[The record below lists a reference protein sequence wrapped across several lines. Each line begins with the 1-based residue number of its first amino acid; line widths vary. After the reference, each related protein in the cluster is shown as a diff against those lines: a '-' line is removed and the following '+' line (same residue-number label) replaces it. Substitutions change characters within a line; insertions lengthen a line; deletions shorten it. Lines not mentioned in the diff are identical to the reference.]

1 MATLHDSLVSTTAR
15 KLRVRKRPDLQA
27 RRQRYQGRT
36 YWVVKEPVGLNY
48 FRLEEEVFA
57 ILEMLDGDTSL
68 DEIQAEYE
76 RRFPPEKIGLDELQ
90 QFIGTLHGSGLII
103 ADVPGQGIQLKKRRD
118 ERKRS
123 ELWAAASNVLALR
136 FKGIDPDRLLDWMLP
151 YVRWLF
157 SPVAMIGVV
166 IFGLCAL
173 LLVGV
178 QFDTFRSRLPEFHQF
193 FSVENAFWLAIALG
207 ATKVLHEFGHGL
219 SCKHFGGECHEMG
232 VMVLVLTPCL
242 YCNVSD
248 SWMLPN
254 KWHRAFIGAAGMYV
268 EIIIASCCTFL
279 WWFSEPGLINNLAL
293 STMFVC
299 SVSTLVF
306 NGNPLLR
313 YDGYY
318 ILSDI
323 LEIPNLRQKSS
334 EILGRKL
341 GAWCLGMEETPNP
354 LLPQGRQW
362 LFALYSVAAA
372 IYKWFVALS
381 ILWFLYKLGE
391 PYGLK
396 IIGQVIAMA
405 SMYGLV
411 VQPLWK
417 LGKFFWVPGRLDQ
430 VKKVRFYTTLA
441 LVGCVLAFIC
451 LVPLPNR
458 VFCSFEVQ
466 PLGATP
472 IYVDVPGRLEEVKVR
487 PGQKVAAKQP
497 LARLVNLEAVYA
509 VAELEGQESEHEA
522 ELASLQEQRFR
533 NPEAGLQVPRV
544 EENLK
549 MVKQQLKKK
558 RDELALLELV
568 TPAAGTIL
576 PAPEKSRTPHEDE
589 QLPTW
594 HGSPLEPRNLGCT
607 IEEGVLFCQVG
618 DPAKMQ
624 AILVIDQSDVEF
636 VVKGQARAKA
646 KKPAAGLVVDMVLD
660 ARPGESLRSHIT
672 EIANEELKVSPK
684 HLSNKSGGDLA
695 TKTDES
701 GIERPMNTSY
711 QARVPIVDPDGI
723 LFIGLKGK
731 AKIHAGY
738 LTLAQQ
744 AWRLF
749 QQTFNFEL

>member
-1 MATLHDSLVSTTAR
+1 MSTLHDSLVSTTAR
-15 KLRVRKRPDLQA
+15 RLRVRKRPDLLA

-57 ILEMLDGDTSL
+57 ILEMLDGQMSL
-68 DEIQAEYE
+68 DEIRAEYE

-90 QFIGTLHGSGLII
+90 QFIGTLHGSGLVI
-103 ADVPGQGIQLKKRRD
+103 ADVPGQGTQLKKRRD

-123 ELWAAASNVLALR
+123 ELWATLSNVLAIR

-151 YVRWLF
+151 AVRWLF
-157 SPVAMIGVV
+157 APVTMVAVLLL
-166 IFGLCAL
+166 GLSAL
-173 LLVGV
+173 LLVAV

-207 ATKVLHEFGHGL
+207 TTKVLHEFGHGL

-268 EIIIASCCTFL
+268 EIILASLATYL
-279 WWFSEPGLINNLAL
+279 WWFSEPGLVNNLAL

-299 SVSTLVF
+299 SVSTIVF

-341 GAWCLGMEETPNP
+341 GAWCLGLEETPNP

-362 LFALYSVAAA
+362 MFAVYSVAAA
-372 IYKWFVALS
+372 VYKWFVALS

-396 IIGQVIAMA
+396 IVGQAIAMA
-405 SMYGLV
+405 SLFGLV

-430 VKKVRFYTTLA
+430 VKKARFYTTLA
-441 LVGCVLAFIC
+441 LVGCVLAFVC

-458 VFCSFEVQ
+458 VFCTFEVQ

-472 IYVDVPGRLEEVKVR
+472 IYVDVPGRLDKVHVQAGKQVKK
-487 PGQKVAAKQP
+487 GQS

-509 VAELEGQESEHEA
+509 VAELEGQEQEHQA
-522 ELASLQEQRFR
+522 ELDSLAEVRFR
-533 NPEAGLQVPRV
+533 SPDAGLQVPRV

-549 MVKQQLKKK
+549 MVRQQLEKK

-568 TPAAGTIL
+568 TPTDGTVL
-576 PAPEKSRTPHEDE
+576 PAPQKSRTPHEDE

-594 HGSPLEPRNLGCT
+594 HGSPLEPRNLGCS
-607 IEEGVLFCQVG
+607 IDEGELFCQVG

-636 VVKGQARAKA
+636 VVEGHSRVQAKNPDR
-646 KKPAAGLVVDMVLD
+646 GLKVDLVLD
-660 ARPGESLRSHIT
+660 SRPGKKLRGQIV

-684 HLSNKSGGDLA
+684 NLSNKSGGELA
-695 TKTDES
+695 TKTDDT

-711 QARVPIVDPDGI
+711 QARVPLSDSEAM
-723 LFIGLKGK
+723 LLIGLKGK

-738 LTLAQQ
+738 RTLAQQ

-749 QQTFNFEL
+749 AQTFNFEL

>member
-1 MATLHDSLVSTTAR
+1 MSTLHDSLVSTSAR
-15 KLRVRKRPDLQA
+15 RLRVRKRPDLTA

-57 ILEMLDGDTSL
+57 ILEMLDGETSL
-68 DEIQAEYE
+68 DEIRAEYE

-90 QFIGTLHGSGLII
+90 QFIGTLHGSGLVI
-103 ADVPGQGIQLKKRRD
+103 ADVPGQGTQLKKRRD

-123 ELWAAASNVLALR
+123 EMWAALSNVLAVR

-151 YVRWLF
+151 AVRWLF
-157 SPVAMIGVV
+157 APAAMVGVLL
-166 IFGLCAL
+166 FGLCAL
-173 LLVGV
+173 LLVTV
-178 QFDTFRSRLPEFHQF
+178 QFDTFRARLPEFHQF

-268 EIIIASCCTFL
+268 EIILASLATFI
-279 WWFSEPGLINNLAL
+279 WWFSEPGLVHNLAL

-318 ILSDI
+318 ILSDL

-341 GAWCLGMEETPNP
+341 GAWCLGLEETPNP

-372 IYKWFVALS
+372 VYKWFVALS

-396 IIGQVIAMA
+396 IVGQTIALA
-405 SMYGLV
+405 SMFGLV

-430 VKKVRFYTTLA
+430 VKKARFYATLGV
-441 LVGCVLAFIC
+441 VGCVLACVC

-458 VFCSFEVQ
+458 VFCTFEVQ

-472 IYVDVPGRLEEVKVR
+472 
-487 PGQKVAAKQP
+487 
-497 LARLVNLEAVYA
+497 
-509 VAELEGQESEHEA
+509 
-522 ELASLQEQRFR
+522 
-533 NPEAGLQVPRV
+533 
-544 EENLK
+544 
-549 MVKQQLKKK
+549 
-558 RDELALLELV
+558 
-568 TPAAGTIL
+568 
-576 PAPEKSRTPHEDE
+576 
-589 QLPTW
+589 
-594 HGSPLEPRNLGCT
+594 
-607 IEEGVLFCQVG
+607 
-618 DPAKMQ
+618 
-624 AILVIDQSDVEF
+624 
-636 VVKGQARAKA
+636 
-646 KKPAAGLVVDMVLD
+646 
-660 ARPGESLRSHIT
+660 
-672 EIANEELKVSPK
+672 
-684 HLSNKSGGDLA
+684 
-695 TKTDES
+695 
-701 GIERPMNTSY
+701 SY
-711 QARVPIVDPDGI
+711 G
-723 LFIGLKGK
+723 
-731 AKIHAGY
+731 
-738 LTLAQQ
+738 
-744 AWRLF
+744 
-749 QQTFNFEL
+749 